1 MTIQKLT
8 IAHKQQL
15 DLLIDHTEA
24 ALTDKAFW
32 LPIKNE
38 ARAHF
43 FDDEWTEFYG
53 AFDGERLIGA
63 AALFYKEFE
72 YGESL
77 RRLNVNCRKVAEIGR
92 AMVHQDYRGNHVLYS
107 INLYL
112 VSIAKE
118 KGIDLLL
125 ATIHP
130 ANTPS
135 RKSFEKLGMEKQC
148 TYIKSDGF
156 IRDIFTMRI

>member
-8 IAHKQQL
+8 VVHKPQL

-24 ALTDKAFW
+24 TLADKAFW
-32 LPIKNE
+32 LPIKEE

-63 AALFYKEFE
+63 AALFYNEYE

-107 INLYL
+107 INRHLTC
-112 VSIAKE
+112 IARK

-130 ANTPS
+130 DNTPS
-135 RKSFEKLGMEKQC
+135 RKSFEKLGMERQC
-148 TYIKSDGF
+148 TYTKSDGF
-156 IRDIFTMRI
+156 IRDIFTMTI